1 MSPSSKKFLRKREND
16 PVEEAPRIFMSLSRL
31 ETLGDAI
38 FAFSLTLLAFDLNL
52 PGIAGSDLKQRLFL
66 LLPKLVIF
74 IFTFLVVAQQWDV
87 HQRTL
92 RYVTRA
98 DGTFIWLNLLSYMFI
113 VLLPTSADILGEYPT
128 EPFGMAFFGLN
139 LAFFSLI
146 SWYVW
151 RYASGKGQL
160 LQEGLDEQIVKMIG
174 NLWLSTPVI
183 IVVCVPLS
191 LLSVYP
197 VYFIWF
203 LMPIFSYIISI
214 RTVRKIR
221 DRSTKPV

>member
-1 MSPSSKKFLRKREND
+1 MSPTLKKTRKPQEKK
-16 PVEEAPRIFMSLSRL
+16 ESGETPRIFMSLSRL

-52 PGIAGSDLKQRLFL
+52 PGLPGSDLKQRLFA
-66 LLPKLVIF
+66 LLPKLLIF

-113 VLLPTSADILGEYPT
+113 VLLPMSADVLGEYPL
-128 EPFGMAFFGLN
+128 EPLGLAFFGFN
-139 LAFFSLI
+139 LALFSLI
-146 SWYVW
+146 SWYLW
-151 RYASGKGQL
+151 RYAAGKGNL

-183 IVVCVPLS
+183 IAICIPLS
-191 LLSVYP
+191 FISVYP
-197 VYFIWF
+197 VYFVWF

-221 DRSTKPV
+221 DRITKTE

>member
-1 MSPSSKKFLRKREND
+1 MSTSSKRFPSNQKNNAAGD
-16 PVEEAPRIFMSLSRL
+16 ASRIFMSLSRL

-38 FAFSLTLLAFDLNL
+38 FAFSLTLLAFDLDL
-52 PGIAGSDLKQRLFL
+52 PGLAGSDLKPRLIA

-92 RYVTRA
+92 RYVTHA

-113 VLLPTSADILGEYPT
+113 VLLPTSADVLGEYPL
-128 EPFGMAFFGLN
+128 EPLALMAFGVN
-139 LAFFSLI
+139 LALFSLV
-146 SWYVW
+146 SWFLW
-151 RYASGKGQL
+151 RYASEKGRL
-160 LQEGLDEQIVKMIG
+160 LQEGLNSEIVKMIG

-183 IVVCVPLS
+183 IGLCIPLS

-197 VYFIWF
+197 VYVIWF
-203 LMPIFSYIISI
+203 FMPIFSYVVSK
-214 RTVRKIR
+214 RTVEKIR
-221 DRSTKPV
+221 ERTDISG

>member
-1 MSPSSKKFLRKREND
+1 MAGESS
-16 PVEEAPRIFMSLSRL
+16 RIFMSLSRL

-52 PGIAGSDLKQRLFL
+52 PGLAGSDLKPRLIA

-92 RYVTRA
+92 RYITRA

-113 VLLPTSADILGEYPT
+113 VLLPTSADVLGEYPL
-128 EPFGMAFFGLN
+128 EPLALMFFGVN
-139 LAFFSLI
+139 LALFSLV
-146 SWYVW
+146 SWYLW

-160 LQEGLDEQIVKMIG
+160 LQDGLDSDIIKMIG

-183 IVVCVPLS
+183 IGLCLPLS
-191 LLSVYP
+191 LISVYP
-197 VYFIWF
+197 VYGIWF

-214 RTVRKIR
+214 RTVQKIR
-221 DRSTKPV
+221 NRSEK